1 MKRRIGCILF
11 VLSLAFATSS
21 YALSLLVSEGRF
33 YEYGYGKSSW
43 GEMTSFIDTAT
54 GDNVTVVY
62 DFSDLSQMLKYDALW
77 LDIRNPGDSLTSP
90 EVNNLKTFINTG
102 RRVVMIGE
110 NNNWPTWDN
119 SILGV
124 VGGTLNLNDGAYG
137 TVTSIYSH
145 PLTNSAP
152 IVYVPTGGAAE
163 GGTALYSKN
172 FATLWGSNSNVLTV
186 LDMNVFQDSFLNREN
201 NRQFAKN
208 VANWVANSGTV
219 VPEPTTILLLG
230 SGLLGLLGL
239 GARKRKNISTCDL
252 VAW

>member
-1 MKRRIGCILF
+1 MKRRIIGILF

-54 GDNVTVVY
+54 GDNVTVVG

-77 LDIRNPGDSLTSP
+77 LDIRNPGDSLTSS
-90 EVNNLKTFINTG
+90 EVNNLNTFISTG

-110 NNNWPTWDN
+110 NNNWMTWDN

-124 VGGTLNLNDGAYG
+124 VGGTLNGVAYDA
-137 TVTSIYSH
+137 VTSIYSH

-152 IVYVPTGGAAE
+152 TVYVPTGGAAE
-163 GGTALYSKN
+163 GGIALYSKN

-186 LDMNVFQDSFLNREN
+186 LDVNVFQDSFLNREN

-239 GARKRKNISTCDL
+239 GVRKRKNISTCDL
-252 VAW
+252 VTW